1 MCHPS
6 EGDIERERGIKTT
19 SAFYISPHGS
29 ELHKDGRDAV
39 EPVDERQ
46 WASNAETES
55 KCSVVETLLVREM
68 ERWWEEE
75 EGESKAVS
83 KRGGSSIVELARVL
97 FQSV

>member
-6 EGDIERERGIKTT
+6 EGDIERERGGGRIKTT

-83 KRGGSSIVELARVL
+83 KRVEVL
-97 FQSV
+97 P

>member
-1 MCHPS
+1 M
-6 EGDIERERGIKTT
+6 
-19 SAFYISPHGS
+19 
-29 ELHKDGRDAV
+29 
-39 EPVDERQ
+39 DERQ

-83 KRGGSSIVELARVL
+83 KRVEVL
-97 FQSV
+97 P